1 MTAGA
6 RRLHL
11 GDAFGSFRRSL
22 GLRMVALTLS
32 IGIVLIVLLTLV
44 VSNLIRDDVFED
56 RSVAILSDAHQ
67 RVAAAQAELDNAD
80 TTTADQVAAATKN
93 MVAKLGQI
101 SAASGAV
108 GVVFLRASDETS
120 TPVVNN
126 MYTDPGLLD
135 LVSDDLA
142 ATVAGGQEGRQYW
155 KSVTVPGTD
164 GEQVPGIIVG
174 SRLSVPTAG
183 GYDLYLVYTLQPE
196 QQLID
201 LTTRAIALAA
211 IGFLLMLVLTVW
223 ALAVGVLIPVRRTS
237 LAAQRL
243 AEGHLDERLKVTG
256 EDEIATLSRSFNE
269 MAGSLAR
276 QLENWERLSSVQRL
290 FVSDVSH
297 ELRTPLTSITLA
309 AERLDEVR
317 DEIDDPLALR
327 SLDILLREVTRF
339 RRLFDDLLAI
349 SRVDSGKV
357 RLSVAEQDLT
367 ALVEAVI
374 ADNQIHIDRLGA
386 DVRVHAPDE
395 PVVAQMEHG

>member
-1 MTAGA
+1 MIAGA
-6 RRLHL
+6 RRLHPR
-11 GDAFGSFRRSL
+11 DAFGSFRRSL

-56 RSVAILSDAHQ
+56 RRVAILSDAHQ

-339 RRLFDDLLAI
+339 RRLFDALLAI

-357 RLSVAEQDLT
+357 RL
-367 ALVEAVI
+367 
-374 ADNQIHIDRLGA
+374 
-386 DVRVHAPDE
+386 
-395 PVVAQMEHG
+395 

>member
-56 RSVAILSDAHQ
+56 RRVAILSDAHQ

-120 TPVVNN
+120 APVVNN
-126 MYTDPGLLD
+126 MYTDPALLD
-135 LVSDDLA
+135 LVGDDLA

-155 KSVTVPGTD
+155 KSVSVPGTD

-223 ALAVGVLIPVRRTS
+223 ALAVGVLIP
-237 LAAQRL
+237 
-243 AEGHLDERLKVTG
+243 
-256 EDEIATLSRSFNE
+256 
-269 MAGSLAR
+269 
-276 QLENWERLSSVQRL
+276 
-290 FVSDVSH
+290 
-297 ELRTPLTSITLA
+297 
-309 AERLDEVR
+309 
-317 DEIDDPLALR
+317 
-327 SLDILLREVTRF
+327 
-339 RRLFDDLLAI
+339 
-349 SRVDSGKV
+349 
-357 RLSVAEQDLT
+357 
-367 ALVEAVI
+367 
-374 ADNQIHIDRLGA
+374 
-386 DVRVHAPDE
+386 
-395 PVVAQMEHG
+395 